1 MRNYSN
7 IVGILALSAVS
18 VFASCSRPARITGEI
33 QGAPSSEIILKQQNI
48 NRYDV
53 LDTVTTDEEG
63 RFTYRVRLAEG
74 DPDFI
79 YVYRGGR
86 KLASLLLQC
95 GDKVTVK
102 ADTLGHYSVSGSE
115 ESGKLHYVDSVYTA
129 FASDMDSLS
138 RVLQLAG
145 DDSGRKSELSSA
157 MVRRYTD
164 YYRQC
169 IRYIMENSRS
179 LTTVPVFYQ
188 TVGDAFYVFSQDT
201 DALHFRNAADSL
213 SEAYPKSRYVR
224 VLREEAD
231 ARTKNLE
238 MRIRMQS
245 AEAIGFLDLEM
256 PDIDGRKV
264 KLSDIGS
271 KAVLLYFWSPS
282 DALQKMFNIDV
293 LKDVYDEYKGRGLEI
308 YQVAIGTDKPA
319 WERVVRGQELG
330 WVNVCDGL
338 GQNSPSVSIY
348 NVTKLPSYFLIVD
361 GQLSDR
367 KITDENSLRKA
378 LREIFR

>member
-7 IVGILALSAVS
+7 IVGILALLAVS

-74 DPDFI
+74 DPDFV

-145 DDSGRKSELSSA
+145 DDSGRNA
-157 MVRRYTD
+157 
-164 YYRQC
+164 C
-169 IRYIMENSRS
+169 C
-179 LTTVPVFYQ
+179 
-188 TVGDAFYVFSQDT
+188 
-201 DALHFRNAADSL
+201 FR
-213 SEAYPKSRYVR
+213 
-224 VLREEAD
+224 
-231 ARTKNLE
+231 
-238 MRIRMQS
+238 
-245 AEAIGFLDLEM
+245 
-256 PDIDGRKV
+256 
-264 KLSDIGS
+264 
-271 KAVLLYFWSPS
+271 
-282 DALQKMFNIDV
+282 
-293 LKDVYDEYKGRGLEI
+293 KDKE
-308 YQVAIGTDKPA
+308 
-319 WERVVRGQELG
+319 
-330 WVNVCDGL
+330 
-338 GQNSPSVSIY
+338 
-348 NVTKLPSYFLIVD
+348 D
-361 GQLSDR
+361 GQGE
-367 KITDENSLRKA
+367 KK
-378 LREIFR
+378 